1 MYQLLI
7 NENTSLRIRLSV
19 YLTEFFDEPKF
30 KQPVVWTKK
39 QSQLIYFVHSAFKAD
54 NPLDVGVKCLYCFR
68 LQNEKVPN
76 RQNMVCNYHSL
87 VKNGLL
93 NTYDTEL
100 KHIANEYNK
109 VGKRDTNT
117 SKIMEKNNNN
127 SNLSP

>member
-7 NENTSLRIRLSV
+7 NEKYIASNTTFSI
-19 YLTEFFDEPKF
+19 FNGIFDEPKF

-76 RQNMVCNYHSL
+76 RQNMVCVL
-87 VKNGLL
+87 QKNRRFHF
-93 NTYDTEL
+93 NFFC
-100 KHIANEYNK
+100 
-109 VGKRDTNT
+109 KRMMRII
-117 SKIMEKNNNN
+117 SKGMGDPIFRIGVDFLQDSFHRRIKDAFR
-127 SNLSP
+127 

>member
-7 NENTSLRIRLSV
+7 NEKYIASNTTFSI
-19 YLTEFFDEPKF
+19 FNGIFDEPKF

-117 SKIMEKNNNN
+117 
-127 SNLSP
+127 

>member
-1 MYQLLI
+1 
-7 NENTSLRIRLSV
+7 
-19 YLTEFFDEPKF
+19 
-30 KQPVVWTKK
+30 
-39 QSQLIYFVHSAFKAD
+39 
-54 NPLDVGVKCLYCFR
+54 
-68 LQNEKVPN
+68 
-76 RQNMVCNYHSL
+76 MVCNYHLL